1 MPIPIVPEI
10 LGLPNITSAM
20 IELAEGRCDVFIER
34 PTADLPCSGCGEIAT
49 RTFHHSLRRLRDLSV
64 FDKKAFL
71 VFDEYRVD
79 CPRCGYKVEKLP
91 FAAPWARV
99 TMRFAEYVALMVR
112 HSTVKEV
119 ADMLGLDWETVK
131 EIDKAHLKKEFGEPD
146 FDGLRILCLDEISR
160 KKRHKYF
167 TVAMNYEKTKVIWAG
182 KDREQSTAESFF
194 EALGPQRC
202 KKIEAVCVDMWDPF
216 IAAIRKYCPRA
227 EIIYDKFHLVQAYG
241 RLIDKVRNQ
250 EAERAAREEKD
261 VFKGSK
267 YILLR
272 NAENLRHKQKQQ
284 LRELLRL
291 NENLNKVYVLKEHLK
306 RLWDYTYPAVAE
318 RHLNEWL
325 NMARASRIESLAAF
339 AKMLDSRRDGIL
351 AHCKYKINNGRIEGT
366 NNKIKVVKRKAYG
379 FHDDEYFILKIKQAC
394 CGKEPDPTDKLLSVT
409 FSR

>member
-1 MPIPIVPEI
+1 MPNSILPEI
-10 LGLPNITSAM
+10 LDLPNLTDAAM
-20 IELAEGRCDVFIER
+20 QLSTGRCDVFISR
-34 PTADLPCSGCGEIAT
+34 NTDTLPCSGCGEPVGQ
-49 RTFHHSLRRLRDLSV
+49 TFQFRQRRLRDLSIIER
-64 FDKKAFL
+64 KSFL
-71 VFDEYRVD
+71 VFDEYRVL
-79 CPRCGYKVEKLP
+79 CPRCGLKVEQLA
-91 FAAPWARV
+91 FAAPWARM
-99 TMRFAEYVALMVR
+99 TMRFAEYVARMVR
-112 HSTVKEV
+112 ISTVKEV
-119 ADMLGLDWETVK
+119 ADLLELDWETVK
-131 EIDKAHLKKEFGEPD
+131 EIDKAHLEKEFGEPD

-182 KDREQSTAESFF
+182 KDREQATAESFF
-194 EALGPQRC
+194 EALGSERC

-216 IAAIRKYCPRA
+216 IAATRKYCPQA
-227 EIIYDKFHLVQAYG
+227 EIIYDKFHVVQAYG
-241 RLIDKVRNQ
+241 RLIDKVRNR
-250 EAERAAREEKD
+250 EAERAAKEEKD

-272 NAENLRHKQKQQ
+272 NAENLRPKQKQQ

-291 NENLNKVYVLKEHLK
+291 NTNLNKVYVLKEHLK

-325 NMARASRIESLAAF
+325 DMARASRIEPLVEF

-394 CGKEPDPTDKLLSVT
+394 CGKEPDPTDSELFT

>member
-1 MPIPIVPEI
+1 
-10 LGLPNITSAM
+10 L
-20 IELAEGRCDVFIER
+20 RCFIER

-167 TVAMNYEKTKVIWAG
+167 TVAMNYEKTKVIWRA
-182 KDREQSTAESFF
+182 KTASSRPPSRS
-194 EALGPQRC
+194 LRRWG
-202 KKIEAVCVDMWDPF
+202 
-216 IAAIRKYCPRA
+216 RKGA
-227 EIIYDKFHLVQAYG
+227 
-241 RLIDKVRNQ
+241 
-250 EAERAAREEKD
+250 
-261 VFKGSK
+261 
-267 YILLR
+267 
-272 NAENLRHKQKQQ
+272 
-284 LRELLRL
+284 
-291 NENLNKVYVLKEHLK
+291 K
-306 RLWDYTYPAVAE
+306 R
-318 RHLNEWL
+318 
-325 NMARASRIESLAAF
+325 
-339 AKMLDSRRDGIL
+339 SRRSVWICGIPSSPPSANTARGPRL
-351 AHCKYKINNGRIEGT
+351 STT
-366 NNKIKVVKRKAYG
+366 NSIWFKPTVDSSTRCATKSRTCSQGGKRRLQG
-379 FHDDEYFILKIKQAC
+379 KQIHPSAQ
-394 CGKEPDPTDKLLSVT
+394 CGKPSAQTETTTPRTAPPERKPQ
-409 FSR
+409 